1 MGRVQSYQ
9 IPFASFPAVRIM
21 ICVMAGIVYA
31 RLFDTSNLQMAVT
44 ALLVVLVWIFSEF
57 IINRKV
63 PVASARLAIL
73 SYLCFIAFASAFLI
87 QIKEYTHAGY
97 IERSAPLL
105 NYAWENITIE
115 GQVSQAGISSSGRAV
130 YLVEVV
136 NTRLPEGKEWSFTY
150 RIRIYDNS
158 QLRLFQGEIIRAEIR
173 LYEFPERRNPH
184 EFDYGGWL
192 LNQGIVSHGEIVN
205 LISSQSERSISWRP
219 FRSAVQKNVDAIFS
233 GKQSPLAKALILGYK
248 EELTNES
255 RTQFSRSGLSHVMAV
270 SGLHVGFIVAPFWII
285 IPFLWGN
292 RWGKWLGLLLLT
304 LLLTGYAGLTGF
316 SASVSRASLMAWLI
330 TYGKLFHKTRNSI
343 NLTATAA
350 VILLLI
356 NPHQLFDVGFQLS
369 FAAVFVILLVMP
381 EAQRVIPFKYRYGI
395 FGGLLTIMLV
405 SVVVQIGLF
414 PILIHYFGE
423 FSIIGPVSNAL
434 VVPVLTFTVPI
445 GLLFSILSPISPTIF
460 QYGVLPVQYSVEWI
474 NRVASTF
481 GGMNYSFIT
490 VENNMISLFLIWLM
504 AAFVIASIRI
514 TSIRWKMLAVL
525 LFALNLYMVEGIIK
539 TPPYK
544 TMNITFLDVGQGD
557 AAHIITPNGKHI
569 LIDAGRWSPFANS
582 GDRVLVPYF
591 ENLGIDRLD
600 AVILSHPHADHI
612 GGMPALI
619 EAFDIAAIYQSDFTY
634 DSALY
639 LSYMN
644 LAREREIPVHTPKSG
659 DLIDIDPSI
668 RIFVLGPENN
678 RARPSNP
685 NNRSVA
691 IKVVYG
697 EQSILFTGDAETE
710 QERVLVNRYGDFLKA
725 DLYKSG
731 HHGSNTS
738 STEPFMRYVAP
749 DVTVVSLAFY
759 NPFRHPGR
767 DAVLRL
773 QEFSEKQKY
782 TSLEGAVRFET
793 NGIKFRR
800 VNWR

>member
-1 MGRVQSYQ
+1 
-9 IPFASFPAVRIM
+9 
-21 ICVMAGIVYA
+21 MAGIVYA
-31 RLFDTSNLQMAVT
+31 RLFDITNLQIAAT
-44 ALLVVLVWIFSEF
+44 TLLLGLVWISSEF
-57 IINRKV
+57 IINRKF

-73 SYLCFIAFASAFLI
+73 SYLTFIVFASASLV
-87 QIKEYTHAGY
+87 QIKEWTHTRY
-97 IERSAPLL
+97 IERSIPLL
-105 NYAWENITIE
+105 NYAWENTIIE
-115 GQVSQAGISSSGRAV
+115 GQVSQVGVSSNGRDV
-130 YLVEVV
+130 YLVEVE
-136 NTRLPEGKEWSFTY
+136 NTYLPEGSEWNFRY
-150 RIRIYDNS
+150 RIRLYGNN
-158 QLRLFQGEIIRAEIR
+158 QHRLFQGETIQAEIR

-184 EFDYGGWL
+184 DFDYGGWL
-192 LNQGIVSHGEIVN
+192 LNQGIVSHGEIVK
-205 LISSQSERSISWRP
+205 LISSENETSISWRP
-219 FRSAVQKNVDAIFS
+219 FRSAVQKNVDSIFTGS
-233 GKQSPLAKALILGYK
+233 QAPLAKALILGYK
-248 EELTNES
+248 EELTDES

-316 SASVSRASLMAWLI
+316 STSVSRASLMAWLI

-369 FAAVFVILLVMP
+369 FVAVFVILLVMP
-381 EAQRVIPFKYRYGI
+381 EAQRVIPFKYRHGI
-395 FGGLLTIMLV
+395 FGGLLTIILV

-434 VVPVLTFTVPI
+434 VVPILTFTVPI
-445 GLLFSILSPISPTIF
+445 GLLFSIISPISPAIF
-460 QYGVLPVQYSVEWI
+460 HYGVLPVQYSVEWI

-481 GGMNYSFIT
+481 GGLDYSFIT
-490 VENNMISLFLIWLM
+490 VESSMISLFLIWMM
-504 AAFVIASIRI
+504 ATFVVAAIRNP
-514 TSIRWKMLAVL
+514 SIRWKMLAGL

-569 LIDAGRWSPFANS
+569 LIDAGRWSPFSNS

-591 ENLGIDRLD
+591 EKLGIDRLN

-612 GGMPALI
+612 GGMPALM
-619 EAFDIAAIYQSDFTY
+619 EAFDIEAIYQSDFTY

-644 LAREREIPVHTPKSG
+644 LARQRDIPVLTPKSG
-659 DLIDIDPSI
+659 EMIDIDPSI

-678 RARPSNP
+678 HARPSNP
-685 NNRSVA
+685 NNRSIA

-697 EQSILFTGDAETE
+697 DQSILFTGDAETE
-710 QERVLVNRYGDFLKA
+710 QERDLVRRYGGFLKSN
-725 DLYKSG
+725 LYKSG

-782 TSLEGAVRFET
+782 TSLDGAVRFET
-793 NGIKFRR
+793 NGIELNR

>member
-1 MGRVQSYQ
+1 MGRIQSYQ
-9 IPFASFPAVRIM
+9 IPLASFPAVRIM
-21 ICVMAGIVYA
+21 ICMMAGIVCV
-31 RLFDTSNLQMAVT
+31 RHFEITNLQIAVT
-44 ALLVVLVWIFSEF
+44 VLLFVLIWTSSEF
-57 IINRKV
+57 ILNRKF
-63 PVASARLAIL
+63 PVASARLAIF
-73 SYLCFIAFASAFLI
+73 SYLCFIVFASASLV
-87 QIKEYTHAGY
+87 QIKEWVQTGY
-97 IERSAPLL
+97 IERSTPLL
-105 NYAWENITIE
+105 TYAWENIIIE
-115 GQVSQAGISSSGRAV
+115 GQVSQAGVSRSGRDV

-136 NTRLPEGKEWSFTY
+136 NTHLPEDAEWNFRY
-150 RIRIYDNS
+150 RIRLYGNN
-158 QLRLFQGEIIRAEIR
+158 QQRLFQGEAIHAEIR

-205 LISSQSERSISWRP
+205 LISSESERSISWRP
-219 FRSAVQKNVDAIFS
+219 FRSAVQKNVDAIFT
-233 GKQSPLAKALILGYK
+233 GRQAPLAKALILGYK
-248 EELTNES
+248 EELTDES
-255 RTQFSRSGLSHVMAV
+255 RTLFSRSGLSHVMAV

-292 RWGKWLGLLLLT
+292 RWGKWMGLLLLT

-381 EAQRVIPFKYRYGI
+381 EAQRVIPFKYRHGI

-405 SVVVQIGLF
+405 SLVVQIGLF

-434 VVPVLTFTVPI
+434 VVPILTFTVPI
-445 GLLFSILSPISPTIF
+445 GLLFSLLSPISPTFF

-481 GGMNYSFIT
+481 GGMDYSFIT
-490 VENNMISLFLIWLM
+490 VENSMISLFLIWMM
-504 AAFVIASIRI
+504 AAFVIAAIRMP
-514 TSIRWKMLAVL
+514 SIRWKMLAGL
-525 LFALNLYMVEGIIK
+525 LFALNLYMVEGIMK

-591 ENLGIDRLD
+591 ENLGVDRLD

-619 EAFDIAAIYQSDFTY
+619 EAFDIAEIYQSDFTY
-634 DSALY
+634 ESALY
-639 LSYMN
+639 LNYMN
-644 LAREREIPVHTPKSG
+644 LAREREIPVRTPKSG

-678 RARPSNP
+678 RAKPSNP
-685 NNRSVA
+685 NNRSVV

-697 EQSILFTGDAETE
+697 DQSILFTGDAETE
-710 QERVLVNRYGDFLKA
+710 QERELANRYGDFLKS

-738 STEPFMRYVAP
+738 STVPFMRYVAP

-759 NPFRHPGR
+759 NPFRHPGME
-767 DAVLRL
+767 AVQRKNLY
-773 QEFSEKQKY
+773 SEKIRY
-782 TSLEGAVRFET
+782 TSLEGAVMIENDGNATRL
-793 NGIKFRR
+793 